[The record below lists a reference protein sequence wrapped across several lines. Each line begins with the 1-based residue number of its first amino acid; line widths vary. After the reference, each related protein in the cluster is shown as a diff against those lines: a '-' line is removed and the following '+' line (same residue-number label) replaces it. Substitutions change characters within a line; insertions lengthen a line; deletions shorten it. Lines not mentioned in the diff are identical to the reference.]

1 MKIIFGL
8 AIGAA
13 SLILLVSHE
22 FGSYVDDVTNDE
34 VNGGER

>member
-8 AIGAA
+8 AVGAA
-13 SLILLVSHE
+13 SLILLISHE
-22 FGSYVDDVTNDE
+22 LGSYVDDVINDE

>member
-8 AIGAA
+8 AIGA

-22 FGSYVDDVTNDE
+22 FGSYVDDIINDE